1 MRTLSVTINDDLYD
15 ILKHSIPAR
24 KISKFVCEALA
35 DKLEQKNQTLYQAY
49 LEASQDQ
56 DREGELQD
64 WDQVSLELWHEDPQP
79 SKEIN

>member
-1 MRTLSVTINDDLYD
+1 MKTLSVTINDDLYNV
-15 ILKHSIPAR
+15 LKHSIPAR

-56 DREGELQD
+56 DRESELQD
-64 WDQVSLELWHEDPQP
+64 WDHASLESWNEDPQ
-79 SKEIN
+79 SSQKIN